1 MNAEI
6 IAIGDELT
14 SGQRLDT
21 NSQWLSQRLQELGV
35 EVRFHS
41 TVADDLEALMEVFR
55 TATARCQIIVA
66 SGGLG
71 PTADDLTREALAAS
85 AGVELQLDE
94 TALRHIE
101 DLFQRRG
108 REMPERNRL
117 QAMFPQGSRPIANP
131 HGTAPGID
139 FEVER
144 ANGATCRVFALPG
157 VPAEL
162 FEMWTESVAP
172 AIMQTGGAQRVVAHR
187 RLKCFGAGE
196 SKIESLL
203 PDLIRRGRQP
213 SVGITAH
220 AATIT
225 LRVTAAGA
233 NYEECEKLMAPTIQT
248 IHECLD
254 TKVFGHEDDEL
265 EHVVIRLLREQQ
277 KTLATAECGTSGRLG
292 HWLSELDEAVGV
304 YRGGMVAAPDTS
316 AEILAAGE
324 TLARNGAQAC
334 REQFGADYGLAIG
347 PIPAGADDATA
358 TFYFALASDD
368 GVIVRTG
375 SAAIHP
381 AILKDLAA
389 KQALNLLRLHLLR
402 AP

>member
-1 MNAEI
+1 
-6 IAIGDELT
+6 
-14 SGQRLDT
+14 
-21 NSQWLSQRLQELGV
+21 
-35 EVRFHS
+35 
-41 TVADDLEALMEVFR
+41 
-55 TATARCQIIVA
+55 
-66 SGGLG
+66 
-71 PTADDLTREALAAS
+71 
-85 AGVELQLDE
+85 
-94 TALRHIE
+94 
-101 DLFQRRG
+101 
-108 REMPERNRL
+108 MPERNRL
-117 QAMFPQGSRPIANP
+117 QAMFPHGSRPIANP

-139 FEVER
+139 FELKR
-144 ANGATCRVFALPG
+144 ADGTTSRVFALPG

-162 FEMWTESVAP
+162 REMWAESVAP
-172 AIMQTGGAQRVVAHR
+172 AIMQLGGAKRVVAHR

-225 LRVTAAGA
+225 LRVTAAGS
-233 NYEECEKLMAPTIQT
+233 NYEECERLMAPTIQT
-248 IHECLD
+248 IHECLES
-254 TKVFGHEDDEL
+254 KVFGHEDEEL
-265 EHVVIRLLREQQ
+265 EHVVIRLLREQE

-292 HWLSELDEAVGV
+292 HWLSEVDESVGM

-316 AEILAAGE
+316 NEILKAGE
-324 TLARNGAQAC
+324 TLACNGAQAC

-347 PIPAGADDATA
+347 PIPAAADDAEA
-358 TFYFALASDD
+358 KFYFALASDD

-402 AP
+402 AK